1 VREGRRIASATSLAT
16 LALVIALGIRPLPA
30 ERIVAAY
37 VIVLA
42 AIALASLTRI
52 VSQRD
57 ERHTASRL
65 ELALRERVERPQ
77 RPPELIRVER
87 ELVLGSSSAGHLHRR
102 LLPILRDVA
111 ATRLAANHEV
121 DLDRRPGRARE
132 LLGDE
137 AWELL
142 RPDRP
147 EPADRNAPGLPL
159 ARIRSLVDRLEAL

>member
-1 VREGRRIASATSLAT
+1 MREGRRIAGTTAIAT
-16 LALVIALGIRPLPA
+16 LALVIALGIRPFPA

-42 AIALASLTRI
+42 AIVLASLTR
-52 VSQRD
+52 VVAQRG
-57 ERHTASRL
+57 ERHEPSRF
-65 ELALRERVERPQ
+65 EHALRERSERPQ

-87 ELVLGSSSAGHLHRR
+87 ELVLGSTSAGQLHRR

-111 ATRLAANHEV
+111 ATRLAANHDVE
-121 DLDRRPGRARE
+121 LDRRPARARE

-147 EPADRNAPGLPL
+147 EPDDRDGPGLPL
-159 ARIRSLVDRLEAL
+159 ARIRSLVDRLETL